1 MSSCWFFNIHLSDI
15 LTNCSIYHF
24 TLISVS
30 LPRLTR
36 TSERQVISSG
46 IQELTVFYR
55 LNSFP
60 HGATVPSGTRPP
72 HYRGFTITL
81 RHTIFGRIPLDD
93 RSARS
98 GDFYLYNTQQSQES
112 NINSHGGI
120 RNRKPNKRAA
130 ADPRP

>member
-46 IQELTVFYR
+46 IQVLTLFYR

-60 HGATVPSGTRPP
+60 HGATVPSGPRPP

-93 RSARS
+93 RSAWP
-98 GDFYLYNTQQSQES
+98 GDFYLYNTQQSD
-112 NINSHGGI
+112 INYHGGI